1 VSAQKLLQSCRDS
14 GLKLVVAESL
24 TGGALAA
31 ELVAVP
37 GASEVF
43 AGGIVAYDSKLKV
56 SELGVAPSLIE
67 SPGPVSLEVATQ
79 MAHGAR
85 NLVANSL
92 GCSEREVL
100 AIATTGVA
108 GPTEQG
114 ARVGKVFVAVALG
127 EQLLA
132 FEHHFEGDR
141 NEIRTAAVVAALEH
155 ANDLFV

>member
-1 VSAQKLLQSCRDS
+1 MSAQKLLQSCRDS
-14 GLKLVVAESL
+14 HIKLVVAESL

-37 GASEVF
+37 GASDVF
-43 AGGIVAYDSKLKV
+43 AGGIVAYDFKLKV
-56 SELGVAPSLIE
+56 SELGVSPSLIE

-79 MAHGAR
+79 MALGAR
-85 NLVANSL
+85 NLVASSL
-92 GCSEREVL
+92 GCSEHLVL

-114 ARVGKVFVAVALG
+114 AQVGKVFVAVALG

-141 NEIRTAAVVAALEH
+141 NDIRLAAARAALQH
-155 ANDLFV
+155 ANDLFA